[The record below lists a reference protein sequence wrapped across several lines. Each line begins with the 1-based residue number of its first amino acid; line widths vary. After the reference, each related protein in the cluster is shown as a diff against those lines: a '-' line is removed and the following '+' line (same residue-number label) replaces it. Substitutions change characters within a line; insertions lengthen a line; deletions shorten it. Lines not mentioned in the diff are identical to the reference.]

1 MSIELNGLNSLYKK
15 LDGLSNL
22 HVKEAIKSVEPEAIS
37 KIKEA
42 ASFAPKASQY
52 IGKSDIREG
61 KHYYYVD
68 IGLSNKN
75 ASFDQYKNLY
85 FHNFGYQDKGLNFG
99 NNGPYLDM
107 HKQWFN
113 KAANTLSKSE
123 KKKIKAMLEAEIA
136 KGCR

>member
-1 MSIELNGLNSLYKK
+1 M
-15 LDGLSNL
+15 
-22 HVKEAIKSVEPEAIS
+22 
-37 KIKEA
+37 
-42 ASFAPKASQY
+42 
-52 IGKSDIREG
+52 REG

-75 ASFDQYKNLY
+75 SSFDQYENLW
-85 FHNFGYQDKGLNFG
+85 FHEWGYQDKGLNFG
-99 NNGPYLDM
+99 NNGPYIDM

-113 KAANTLSKSE
+113 KAANTLSKTE

>member
-1 MSIELNGLNSLYKK
+1 MHI
-15 LDGLSNL
+15 
-22 HVKEAIKSVEPEAIS
+22 KEAIKSVEGEAITQ
-37 KIKEA
+37 IREA

-52 IGKSDIREG
+52 IGKSDVREG

-75 ASFDQYKNLY
+75 ASFDQYKNLW
-85 FHNFGYQDKGLNFG
+85 FHEWGYQDKGLNFG
-99 NNGPYLDM
+99 NNGPYIDM

-113 KAANTLSKSE
+113 KSVNTLSKTE

>member
-1 MSIELNGLNSLYKK
+1 M
-15 LDGLSNL
+15 DGLTNL
-22 HVKEAIKSVEPEAIS
+22 HIKEAIKSVEDEAINQ
-37 KIKEA
+37 IREA
-42 ASFAPKASQY
+42 ASFAPEASQY
-52 IGKSDIREG
+52 IGKSDVREG

-75 ASFDQYKNLY
+75 ASFDQYKNLW
-85 FHNFGYQDKGLNFG
+85 FHVWGYQDKGLNFG
-99 NNGPYLDM
+99 NNGPYIYM

-113 KAANTLSKSE
+113 KAVNTLSKTE

>member
-1 MSIELNGLNSLYKK
+1 MDELT
-15 LDGLSNL
+15 NL
-22 HVKEAIKSVEPEAIS
+22 HIKEAIKSVEGEAINQ
-37 KIKEA
+37 IREA

-52 IGKSDIREG
+52 IGKSDVREG

-75 ASFDQYKNLY
+75 ASFDQYKNLW
-85 FHNFGYQDKGLNFG
+85 FHECGYQDKGLNFG
-99 NNGPYLDM
+99 NNGPYIDM

-113 KAANTLSKSE
+113 KAANTLSKTE

>member
-1 MSIELNGLNSLYKK
+1 MDELT
-15 LDGLSNL
+15 NL
-22 HVKEAIKSVEPEAIS
+22 HIKEAIKSVEDEAINQ
-37 KIKEA
+37 IREA

-52 IGKSDIREG
+52 IGKSDVREG

-75 ASFDQYKNLY
+75 ASFDQNKNLW
-85 FHNFGYQDKGLNFG
+85 FHEWGYQDKGLNFG
-99 NNGPYLDM
+99 NNGPYIDM

-113 KAANTLSKSE
+113 KAANTLSKTE